1 MLRWLRPQ
9 GVEWDMFHS
18 TTQTAYGGSVGF
30 RTKTVGSQ
38 RRTLWAKI
46 LTSVFASFLVLGAPV
61 SAFADEE
68 TTEEVEQFQILGNVK
83 LDGEPLEG
91 VEITV
96 TGPEFSATVTTDAE
110 GKWSVSVLDN
120 TAYTVTLNEDTLPDG
135 IAVVEGGAT
144 QEVEFGLTDSVV
156 RNFFIGQGERT
167 EVGFAAQFFSRL
179 VYGINFGLL
188 LALASVGLSLVYGTT
203 RLSNFAH
210 AEIVTFGAVALVF
223 FSLYLEINILVSIV
237 LALISSAA
245 FGYLSDAGIWKP
257 LRKRRVGIVP
267 MMIVS
272 IGLALA
278 LRYIFQ
284 FFIGGGT
291 IQLPG
296 AQSESFPLFGTLTL
310 SINSMVSMGVAITV
324 LLILSWW
331 LLKTKTGKAT
341 RAISDNPEL
350 ASISGIDTERVI
362 RVVWILAGLLAG
374 IGGIMWAYFR
384 PGVKWDMGEKIL
396 LLMFAAVV
404 LGGLGTAFGALVGA
418 LIVGVFIELSGLFIP
433 DDLKY
438 VGALAILVVT
448 LLVRPQGVFGRKE
461 RVG

>member
-1 MLRWLRPQ
+1 MPTSLL
-9 GVEWDMFHS
+9 
-18 TTQTAYGGSVGF
+18 
-30 RTKTVGSQ
+30 TK
-38 RRTLWAKI
+38 L
-46 LTSVFASFLVLGAPV
+46 LFALFAGLLVV
-61 SAFADEE
+61 SAPSAAFAEDEVSD
-68 TTEEVEQFQILGNVK
+68 EVEQYRILGNVK

-91 VEITV
+91 IEITV
-96 TGPEFSATVTTDAE
+96 SGPEFSATVETDAE
-110 GKWSVSVLDN
+110 GKWSVSVLDK
-120 TAYTVTLNEDTLPDG
+120 TSYTVTLNEDTLPEG

-144 QEVEFGLTDSVV
+144 QELEFGLTDSVV
-156 RNFFIGQGERT
+156 RNFFIGEGERT

-203 RLSNFAH
+203 KLSNFSH
-210 AEIVTFGAVALVF
+210 AETVTFGAIALAF
-223 FSLYLEINILVSIV
+223 FSLILELNVLLSIV
-237 LALISSAA
+237 LALVASALYGLA
-245 FGYLSDAGIWKP
+245 SDAAIWRP
-257 LRKRRVGIVP
+257 LRRRKVGLVP

-296 AQSESFPLFGTLTL
+296 SQSESFPIFGTLSL
-310 SINSMVSMGVAITV
+310 SINSVVSMVIAIIV
-324 LLILSWW
+324 LLTLSWW

-341 RAISDNPEL
+341 RAISDNSDL
-350 ASISGIDTERVI
+350 ASISGIDTEKVI
-362 RVVWILAGLLAG
+362 RVVWILAGFLAG
-374 IGGIMWAYFR
+374 LGGIMWAYFR

-396 LLMFAAVV
+396 LLMFAAVI

-418 LIVGVFIELSGLFIP
+418 IVVGIFIELSALFIP
-433 DDLKY
+433 DDLKF
-438 VGALAILVVT
+438 VGALAILVIT